1 MNNKKWLNILKF
13 NCYIT
18 IFVGFLSVIA
28 SSTLTQL
35 PWLMLLDFL
44 IYPLDNNPNS
54 FRGNEF
60 ILNAVLGGIMM
71 GWATMMLMLAKHIEN
86 LASIRKAFITSI
98 IVWFIFDSSG
108 SFVSG
113 VYGNIVFN
121 CFFLGML
128 LIPIINIKP
137 IND

>member
-1 MNNKKWLNILKF
+1 
-13 NCYIT
+13 
-18 IFVGFLSVIA
+18 
-28 SSTLTQL
+28 
-35 PWLMLLDFL
+35 
-44 IYPLDNNPNS
+44 
-54 FRGNEF
+54 
-60 ILNAVLGGIMM
+60 MM